1 MRGHIRKR
9 GAGYQ
14 IVVDVG
20 RDPLTGKRK
29 QKSVGGFKTKKEA
42 EKALAELIAK
52 IEQGEYVEYK
62 NSTLK
67 DFLLKWLENKKPLLK
82 PTTYIFYEKI
92 VNNILIP
99 GLGSTEL
106 SKLKPIHIQSFIS
119 KLYERE
125 DINST
130 TIKHY
135 YTTLK
140 TALNQAVKWQLIP
153 SNPCEA
159 VEPPKREK
167 KKMQVLTPEQ
177 VNLLLDYAHNS
188 QEVMHIPLL
197 LALTCGL
204 RRGEIIALKW
214 SNVNLEKGHIIISE
228 SAAIRKNG
236 KNIILDTKT
245 DAGERIVELPSFVI
259 PILKQHRKKQL
270 ENKLLFGSEYKDTNL
285 VCSWPNG
292 EELKPDY
299 ITHAFK
305 KLLRKL
311 ELPDIRFH
319 DLRHTHATLLLLQ
332 GVNPKIVSERLG
344 HASIDITLDI
354 YSHVLPTMQKEAAEK
369 LNDLFLK
376 KA

>member
-14 IVVDVG
+14 IVVDIG
-20 RDPLTGKRK
+20 RDPITNKRK
-29 QKSVGGFKTKKEA
+29 QKSIGGFKTKKEA

-52 IEQGEYVEYK
+52 VEQGEYIEYK
-62 NSTLK
+62 NSTFK
-67 DFLLKWLENKKPLLK
+67 EFLEKWLENKKPLLK
-82 PTTYIFYEKI
+82 PTTYIFYETI
-92 VNNILIP
+92 TNNILIP
-99 GLGSTEL
+99 GLGSIEL
-106 SKLKPIHIQSFIS
+106 KKLKPIHIQSFIS
-119 KLYERE
+119 KLYEKE

-177 VNLLLDYAHNS
+177 VNQLLDYAHNS
-188 QEVMHIPLL
+188 HETMYIPLL

-214 SNVNLEKGHIIISE
+214 SNVNLDKGYIAITE
-228 SAAIRKNG
+228 SAALRLDG
-236 KNIILDTKT
+236 KNYISHTKT
-245 DAGERIVELPSFVI
+245 DAGERVVELPSFVI

-270 ENKLLFGSEYKDTNL
+270 ENKLFFGNEYKDNNL

-292 EELKPDY
+292 DELKPNY
-299 ITHAFK
+299 ITHTFK

-311 ELPDIRFH
+311 NLPDIRFH